1 VGLGVRPLRKIAL
14 QVADR
19 IQEVYGVAP
28 ELSKVYAVLEVFTR
42 DNPDVDP
49 ETIDWASHWNPYL
62 PLEEVVEK
70 LREKYPRY
78 IWPNII
84 GDYIRIRNEPEP
96 WLEILERESMEKGAL
111 GECPL
116 CRLAPPRIQS
126 RELDKEE
133 LEGFRRALKKWY
145 LYGWDDIIEACKT
158 REGSSRGVRKALFTL
173 MRLYVKSLRMF
184 WMVLCLI
191 LFILL
196 SHILYSRE

>member
-1 VGLGVRPLRKIAL
+1 MELGVRPLRKIAL

-28 ELSKVYAVLEVFTR
+28 EFSEVYAVLEVFTR
-42 DNPDVDP
+42 DNPDVEP

-62 PLEEVVEK
+62 PLEEVVGK

-84 GDYIRIRNEPEP
+84 GDYIRIRNEPES

-116 CRLAPPRIQS
+116 CRLAPPRIQ
-126 RELDKEE
+126 LKEE
-133 LEGFRRALKKWY
+133 LGGFRRALKKWY
-145 LYGWDDIIEACKT
+145 LYGWDDIIEACRT
-158 REGSSRGVRKALFTL
+158 REDSSRGVRKALFTL
-173 MRLYVKSLRMF
+173 IRLYVKSLKMF
-184 WMVLCLI
+184 WMVLCFI
-191 LFILL
+191 LFIL
-196 SHILYSRE
+196 ILYSRE